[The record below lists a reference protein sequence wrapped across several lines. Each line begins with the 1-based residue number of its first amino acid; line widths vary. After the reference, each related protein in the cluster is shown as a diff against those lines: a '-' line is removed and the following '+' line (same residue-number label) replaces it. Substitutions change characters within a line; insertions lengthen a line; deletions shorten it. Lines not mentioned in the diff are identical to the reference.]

1 MEIYIL
7 RHGIAESQE
16 PGASDARRALTDQ
29 GRAKLRL
36 VLNRARLADVS
47 PSLILTSPYV
57 RAAQTAE
64 LAAEILGYG
73 KAVVRT
79 DALLPSSSAAA
90 VWREICSHGGERA
103 VLLAGHEPLLSETA
117 SYLLGSDRVIVELK
131 KGSLLFIEIEKLNRE
146 SAGVLKWML
155 TPRLA
160 ASATP

>member
-7 RHGIAESQE
+7 RHGIAESQA
-16 PGASDARRALTDQ
+16 PGGSDARRALTDQ

-36 VLNRARLADVS
+36 VLDRARLANVS

-57 RAAQTAE
+57 RATQTAE

-90 VWREICSHGGERA
+90 VWRELCNHGGERA
-103 VLLAGHEPLLSETA
+103 VLVAGHEPLLSESA
-117 SYLLGSDRVIVELK
+117 SYLLGSERVIVEIK
-131 KGSLLFIEIEKLNRE
+131 KGSLLSIEIEKLNRE
-146 SAGVLKWML
+146 PAGVLKWML

-160 ASATP
+160 ASSTQ